1 MTAKREFYTT
11 NEIAQILGLSP
22 FTVRRYIQSRKLK
35 AVKLEG
41 SYRVRRSHLDQFIAA
56 REIETEEEL
65 AAMENDEAQS
75 ETPRKIVFPIEKKR
89 TPRATPRALKRKSPP
104 RAREAVRR
112 KEKK

>member
-41 SYRVRRSHLDQFIAA
+41 SYRVRRSHLDQFIQA

-65 AAMENDEAQS
+65 AALENEEEPI
-75 ETPRKIVFPIEKKR
+75 ETPRKTARPIEKKR
-89 TPRATPRALKRKSPP
+89 TPRPTTREPQRKSSI
-104 RAREAVRR
+104 RAREVVRC
-112 KEKK
+112 KEGK